1 MESCMKYEVDGN
13 ILEASLCC
21 KERILF
27 VDDEDLYV
35 NMVFRMLENHKY
47 QVTAKKNSAEALK
60 LFCLKPG
67 AFDLVI
73 TGQTLPGMTG
83 MELAQKLLNVRPDI
97 PVILCTASSNIS
109 EEDAKKQGI
118 REFMMK
124 PFETN
129 NLVRT
134 IRKVLDEKVLRQ
146 VD

>member
-1 MESCMKYEVDGN
+1 MSIFTGP
-13 ILEASLCC
+13 
-21 KERILF
+21 R
-27 VDDEDLYV
+27 
-35 NMVFRMLENHKY
+35 H
-47 QVTAKKNSAEALK
+47 
-60 LFCLKPG
+60 FCLKPG